1 MDAAEQLLDEA
12 GIDGTTGAAIIEAA
26 GNRNAAAV
34 NYHFGN
40 LDALIRA
47 VLDRRAAE
55 LDETRHGLLDQLEA
69 SGTTD
74 PRSAFLAM
82 IAPLA
87 ALLDRCEGRRY
98 LRLLNQAAN
107 HPRFRGE
114 GRWEFTS
121 SVERGAALLLPL
133 VAALPP
139 DLQRH
144 RSRNVLGFV
153 LYAFA
158 EQARAIDAGEGGTL
172 GTDDFTADLADS
184 ALAALSA

>member
-1 MDAAEQLLDEA
+1 MDAAEQLLDEV
-12 GIDGTTGAAIIEAA
+12 GIDGATGAAIIEAA

-40 LDALIRA
+40 LDGLIRA

-55 LDETRHGLLDQLEA
+55 LDETRHSLLDRLEA
-69 SGTTD
+69 AGTTD
-74 PRSAFLAM
+74 ARSTFLAM

-87 ALLDRCEGRRY
+87 ELLDRRDGRRY

-107 HPRFRGE
+107 HPRFRSE
-114 GRWEFTS
+114 ARWEFATS
-121 SVERGAALLLPL
+121 IERGVALLAPL
-133 VAALPP
+133 VADLPP
-139 DLQRH
+139 DQQRH
-144 RSRNVLGFV
+144 RGRNVLGFV

-158 EQARAIDAGEGGTL
+158 EQARAIDAGEDGTL
-172 GTDDFTADLADS
+172 TTEDFTADLTDS